1 MTPRSP
7 APLAVA
13 LGLLTGSCST
23 PAPSSAPRLEE
34 RLEASSLA
42 RGEAMDAVV
51 DRTSIPG
58 VVVGT
63 ITRDGAEE
71 FLSHGVHG
79 IGDPTPMSP
88 DSIFEI
94 QSMTKAITATAA
106 LQLVEQGRIGL
117 DDSLEEVMPEL
128 RQIQILEEDGTRRPP
143 ARPLTL
149 RDLLRHTSGFAYF
162 FTSPTILAEIRLNPI
177 TGMPLPD
184 KLEEGEYDW
193 GFGVQPRRIF
203 DAGEAWVYGRGVGVA
218 ARVVE
223 RLSGEDLDTY
233 FKGHI
238 LGPLG
243 LDSTGYNLTEPLMDG
258 RVTLHTRIP
267 GTGVIV
273 PMPDVRPVPME
284 RFYGGGS
291 LLSTPRDYARFLRC
305 LLNGG
310 ELDGVRILGEEMV
323 SLMMT
328 DQLPDGV
335 RVTLPPDPEQQQER
349 ERTSLE
355 EYDDGYSL
363 SWAIEVGGEDGARP
377 EGVGYWSGLFNTYYT
392 IDPERGIAVFSFSQ
406 LLPFDDPEA
415 YEIYRSY
422 EDMVYGAILG
432 TGGGSAD

>member
-1 MTPRSP
+1 MTPRSL

-13 LGLLTGSCST
+13 LGLLAGSCSS
-23 PAPSSAPRLEE
+23 PPPSTALLFQE
-34 RLEASSLA
+34 RLAASSLA

-51 DRTSIPG
+51 ERTSIPG

-79 IGDPTPMSP
+79 VGDSTPMSP

-117 DDSLEEVMPEL
+117 DDPLEEVMPEL
-128 RQIQILEEDGTRRPP
+128 RQIQILGEDGSRRPP
-143 ARPLTL
+143 VRPVTL

-162 FTSPTILAEIRLNPI
+162 FTSPAILAEVRLSPI

-193 GFGVQPRRIF
+193 GFDVQPRRIF

-223 RLSGEDLDTY
+223 RVSGEDLDTY

-243 LDSTGYNLTEPLMDG
+243 LDSTGYNLAEPLMDR
-258 RVTLHTRIP
+258 RVTVHARVP
-267 GTGVIV
+267 GTGVLV
-273 PMPDVRPVPME
+273 PMPDVRPIPME
-284 RFYGGGS
+284 RFYRGGS

-335 RVTLPPDPEQQQER
+335 RVTMPPDPAQEQEQER
-349 ERTSLE
+349 DRSYLE
-355 EYDDGYSL
+355 EFDDGYSL
-363 SWAIEVGGEDGARP
+363 SWAIEVGSEDGARP

-392 IDPERGIAVFSFSQ
+392 IDPERGIAIFSQ